1 MEQGPRANCTGW
13 EDAPQ
18 MTPRH
23 WQPKLT
29 DFQRRLRYAVRKA
42 AFILGLVALGAALV
56 LADHYGVFGRAP
68 LSDVQKYDGKTFLV
82 VRVVDGDTFDV
93 NIPDGKD
100 DRTRV
105 RLWGVDTPETVKPN
119 TPVQHFGPEASALTR
134 KATLDK
140 QVRLELDHQKTR
152 DRYGRLLAFVYLPDA
167 NDAMLNRVLVEEGY
181 GYADPRYEHQHKSE
195 FNHLQHQAMD
205 TPRGLWNGLD
215 PNDLPY
221 YLKGRINLPASAGAR
236 R

>member
-93 NIPDGKD
+93 NIPDGKH

-119 TPVQHFGPEASALTR
+119 TPPQHFGREASDFT
-134 KATLDK
+134 KEQTLHKTVRIELEAGKNPRDK
-140 QVRLELDHQKTR
+140 
-152 DRYGRLLAFVYLPDA
+152 YGRLLAWVFLPDGR
-167 NDAMLNRVLVEEGY
+167 MLNRVLVEEGY
-181 GYADPRYEHQHKSE
+181 GYADPRFEHQYKSE
-195 FNHLQHQAMD
+195 FNRLQHQAMD
-205 TPRGLWNGLD
+205 AGRGLWNDLD

-221 YLKGRINLPASAGAR
+221 YLKGRINLPASAGTR